1 MYSSRVTWPINSV
14 KLTQVGVGNFTAQIS
29 KSKTDPELSF
39 VDCLA
44 NINIRPYSI
53 IHLMIDLFTQSA
65 V

>member
-14 KLTQVGVGNFTAQIS
+14 KLTQVGVENFTAQIS

-44 NINIRPYSI
+44 NINIGPYS
-53 IHLMIDLFTQSA
+53 S
-65 V
+65 